1 MLFLLERLL
10 EGVRRRLG
18 LLRLRFRFRLPELDL
33 SSRPS
38 GRFRF
43 GLVLLFVG
51 IPVGDG
57 RELARTAVPRKP
69 LHFAEMKAIRLPKLC
84 YRNFV
89 TND

>member
-1 MLFLLERLL
+1 MLLLLERLL

-69 LHFAEMKAIRLPKLC
+69 LHFAEMKTIRLLKIG
-84 YRNFV
+84 YRNLV